1 MNKTSTGFRS
11 IVVKYLLL
19 VVVTFIVVQ
28 IATSIPALS
37 ASNRLETRCGWFVNP
52 TPANAWLLDRHGQ
65 WIIGSQGGYQAKG
78 DWTNFTP
85 QQWVETNGSYG
96 YGCACMR
103 VKVNYQT
110 RKILESK
117 SSYAKPLKA
126 CRQDRSLQE
135 PI

>member
-19 VVVTFIVVQ
+19 VVVTFVVVQ
-28 IATSIPALS
+28 IATNVPALS

-52 TPANAWLLDRHGQ
+52 TPSNAWLFDRHGR
-65 WIIGSQGGYQAKG
+65 WTIGLQGGYQAEG
-78 DWTNFTP
+78 SRPDFTP
-85 QQWVETNGSYG
+85 QQWVETNRHYG

-103 VKVNYQT
+103 VRVNHQT
-110 RKILESK
+110 RKILEIK
-117 SSYAKPLKA
+117 SSYAKSLKA

-135 PI
+135 PT